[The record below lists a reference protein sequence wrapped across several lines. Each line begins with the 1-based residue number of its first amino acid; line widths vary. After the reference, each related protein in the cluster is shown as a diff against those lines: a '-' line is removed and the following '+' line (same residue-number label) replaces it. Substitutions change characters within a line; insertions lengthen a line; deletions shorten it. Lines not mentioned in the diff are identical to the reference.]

1 MKEQKKLVLYVSANG
16 YLGGAERV
24 VLNLAQGHL
33 AGARY
38 HPVIVFFGAGEAFDE
53 ARSLGVECVLLQ
65 NKFRLSEPRSL
76 FTALREFRKIIRS
89 YDVDLIHSTMPYAH
103 IVSSLA
109 GLGLPVKKV
118 WFQHGPVGGPLD
130 KIATLFKV
138 DWMFFNSQ
146 YLLQKHVAAFPQS
159 KLSFG
164 NRVIPL
170 GISGG
175 TPRKILSEKLV
186 RFGTA
191 GRITRGKAF
200 HQILESFEALG
211 VPYQLTIAGA
221 PKGPDDRLYLKELE
235 DFVSS
240 KNAQDRVSFL
250 GHQEDMSSF
259 YQSIDV
265 FIHASVTPEP
275 FGLVI
280 AEAMAHGCLVIGKA
294 EGGARDFLLPGST
307 ALTYA
312 SDLELGAALASLL
325 HGGTRAEGQCLA
337 SEGQRLIQ
345 KNYSLK
351 RMTDVVEALYHSLQN

>member
-24 VLNLAQGHL
+24 VLNLAKGHL
-33 AGARY
+33 AGSRFR
-38 HPVIVFFGAGEAFDE
+38 PVIVFFGDGEAYQE
-53 ARSLGVECVLLQ
+53 ARSLGVECVLL
-65 NKFRLSEPRSL
+65 NKKFRLSDPWAL
-76 FTALREFRKIIRS
+76 FVALREFRAIIRK
-89 YDVDLIHSTMPYAH
+89 YNVDLIHSTMPYAH

-118 WFQHGPVGGPLD
+118 WFQHGPVGGLLD
-130 KIATLFKV
+130 KIATLFEV
-138 DWMFFNSQ
+138 DWMFFNSH
-146 YLLQKHVAAFPQS
+146 YLLQKHAASFPQT
-159 KLSFG
+159 KLNQG

-170 GISGG
+170 GIAGS
-175 TPRKILSEKLV
+175 TPRKILSGRMV

-200 HQILESFEALG
+200 QLIIQSFEALG
-211 VPYQLTIAGA
+211 LPYRLTIAGA

-265 FIHASVTPEP
+265 FIHASLTPEP

-294 EGGARDFLLPGST
+294 EGGARDFLLPGLT

-312 SDLELGAALASLL
+312 SDDELKSAIATLIQGDAGDKGQLLA
-325 HGGTRAEGQCLA
+325 R
-337 SEGQRLIQ
+337 EGQRLIQ
-345 KNYSLK
+345 KNYSVEQ
-351 RMTDVVEALYHSLQN
+351 MTEVVEELYLSL